1 VKYVGR
7 DMPIGVFDS
16 GLGGLSILAA
26 LEKKVPDQAFIYYG
40 DNANAPYGP
49 KSAEEIFELTTQ
61 AVQQLFDLGCDLII
75 IACNTAAST
84 SLHRLQ
90 VDWLPKG
97 KRRVLGVFVPMIENL
112 TRRNWGDNAP
122 PTHTGLAN
130 VALFAT
136 QATIASG
143 AFPRELKFRARDVAV
158 EGQACPN
165 LVDAI
170 ELQDDARAQVLV
182 DKYVADLLTRLPKP
196 QAAVLGCTHFPLV
209 QHMFAAALPPETR
222 LISQPDIVADSLAD
236 YIRRHPEFAET
247 GGTQYLTSGN
257 PAHVS
262 AGATRFLGHVAE
274 FAAI

>member
-1 VKYVGR
+1 
-7 DMPIGVFDS
+7 MPIGVFDS

-26 LEKKVPDQAFIYYG
+26 LQKRLPGQAFIYFG

-49 KSAEEIFELTTQ
+49 KTADEIFALTIR
-61 AVQQLFDLGCDLII
+61 AVQRLFDLGCDLVI

-84 SLHRLQ
+84 SLHKLQ
-90 VDWLPKG
+90 VEWLPKG

-136 QATIASG
+136 QATIDSH

-158 EGQACPN
+158 EGQACPG

-170 ELQDDARAQVLV
+170 EARDDLRAKELV
-182 DKYVADLLTRLPKP
+182 NSNVAALLTRLPKP

-209 QHMFAAALPPETR
+209 EHLFKAALPAETR
-222 LISQPDIVADSLAD
+222 LINQPQIVADSLAD
-236 YIRRHPEFAET
+236 YLQRYPHFANIGE
-247 GGTQYLTSGN
+247 TQYLTSGDA
-257 PAHVS
+257 AHVG
-262 AGATRFLGHVAE
+262 AGAARFLGHSAE
-274 FAAI
+274 FSAI